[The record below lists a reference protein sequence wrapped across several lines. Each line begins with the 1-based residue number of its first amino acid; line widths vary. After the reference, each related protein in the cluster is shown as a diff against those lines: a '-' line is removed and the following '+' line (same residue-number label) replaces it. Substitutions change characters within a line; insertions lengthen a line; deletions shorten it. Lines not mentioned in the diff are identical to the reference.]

1 MEPLGA
7 MTDSRRDG
15 KLQRVET
22 LVTDAMMKLSDADAN
37 SSAAAR
43 RTRTWSHQSTTSS
56 ASDSDPQLD
65 PKRRRS
71 GWWWLLGTIV
81 IGVAAVF
88 WIFRGDDA
96 VDPSDLR
103 AASAPIPPAYDPDRA
118 MGYLEKLC
126 DIGPRMSGSPGMVKQ
141 QELLREFFTRQG
153 ATVTMQS
160 FDIRHPEDGSDVP
173 MSNLIASWGVD
184 RPKRFLFCAHY
195 DTRPFPD
202 QDRRNRRGL
211 FIGANDGASGTAALM
226 ELSHQFASLP
236 GDIGV
241 DIVLFDGEEFVWQQG
256 RDDYFLG
263 STFFAEKYKASPP
276 PIPYRAGILLD
287 MVGDRELKIFYEGN
301 SLRYARDVA
310 KAVWQMAD
318 KLRVD
323 AFVPRNRHTIQDDHL
338 PLNQIAGIPTIDII
352 DFDYPRPGIGAPS
365 YWHTEQDI
373 PANCSGDSMA
383 AVVWVVHQWLIAQ

>member
-1 MEPLGA
+1 MA
-7 MTDSRRDG
+7 T
-15 KLQRVET
+15 V
-22 LVTDAMMKLSDADAN
+22 MMKLSDADAN
-37 SSAAAR
+37 SDAAPR
-43 RTRTWSHQSTTSS
+43 RTRTWSHQATQT
-56 ASDSDPQLD
+56 SDPALD
-65 PKRRRS
+65 GSSPPRRRRG

-81 IGVAAVF
+81 IGVAAIF
-88 WIFRGDDA
+88 WLLRDDGR
-96 VDPSDLR
+96 VDPADLS

-118 MGYLEKLC
+118 MGYLEQLC
-126 DIGPRMSGSPGMVKQ
+126 SLGQRFSGSPGMEKQ
-141 QELLREFFTRQG
+141 QQLLREFFTRRG
-153 ATVTMQS
+153 ATVSMQS
-160 FDIRHPEDGSDVP
+160 FEIRHPEDGSDVP
-173 MSNLIASWGVD
+173 MANLIASWGID

-195 DTRPFPD
+195 DTRPYPD
-202 QDRRNRRGL
+202 QDRRNRRGT

-226 ELSHQFASLP
+226 ELSHQFESLP
-236 GDIGV
+236 DDIGV

-276 PIPYRAGILLD
+276 AIAYRAGILLD

-301 SLRYARDVA
+301 SMRYARDVA
-310 KAVWQMAD
+310 KSVWQTAA

-323 AFVPRNRHTIQDDHL
+323 AFVPRVRHTIQDDHL

-365 YWHTEQDI
+365 YWHTELDI
-373 PANCSGDSMA
+373 PENCSGESMA